1 MSMTPSV
8 ERDERTVAVE
18 NASYRWA
25 YTFVSFALLIDVVCR
40 GVFRREAAWDLLVLV
55 IVGGAVCTIHQ
66 IRQKIW
72 TRRWARDATLVALFG
87 AVIAAIVVAAIMV
100 WFRSWFGL

>member
-18 NASYRWA
+18 NASHRWA
-25 YTFVSFALLIDVVCR
+25 YTFVSFALLIDVVYR
-40 GVFRREAAWDLLVLV
+40 GVFRHEAAWDLLALAF
-55 IVGGAVCTIHQ
+55 VGGAICTIHQ

-72 TRRWARDATLVALFG
+72 TRRWARDAALVVLFS
-87 AVIAAIVVAAIMV
+87 AVIGVIVTVAITV

>member
-18 NASYRWA
+18 NASHRWA
-25 YTFVSFALLIDVVCR
+25 YTFVSFGLLIDVVCR
-40 GVFRREAAWDLLVLV
+40 GVFRHEAAWDLLALV
-55 IVGGAVCTIHQ
+55 FVGGAVITIHQ

-72 TRRWARDATLVALFG
+72 TRGHTRGAALTVLLS
-87 AVIAAIVVAAIMV
+87 AVIGVIVTVAILV
-100 WFRSWFGL
+100 WFRSWFGP

>member
-1 MSMTPSV
+1 MTPSV

-25 YTFVSFALLIDVVCR
+25 YIFLSFALLIDVVYR
-40 GVFRREAAWDLLVLV
+40 GIVLQEAAWDLMALV

-66 IRQKIW
+66 LRQKIW
-72 TRRWARDATLVALFG
+72 TRRWARDAALVVLFS
-87 AVIAAIVVAAIMV
+87 AVIGVIVIVAIMV

>member
-18 NASYRWA
+18 NAGYGSA
-25 YTFVSFALLIDVVCR
+25 YGFLSFALLIDMVYR
-40 GVFRREAAWDLLVLV
+40 RVFRHEDAWDLMALV
-55 IVGGAVCTIHQ
+55 IVGGAVCMIHR

-72 TRRWARDATLVALFG
+72 TRRQTRAVVLTGLLG
-87 AVIAAIVVAAIMV
+87 AVIAAIVAVAIMV